1 MDMANNTL
9 KKKIEA
15 AKEKPSRREFLV
27 RFDLADFADLE
38 KEATRQNLSM
48 NKLVQIACR
57 DMLDALSKRRTG

>member
-1 MDMANNTL
+1 MANSTL

-15 AKEKPSRREFLV
+15 AKEKPTKREFLV
-27 RFDLADFADLE
+27 RFDPSDFTDLE

-57 DMLDALSKRRTG
+57 DMLDALAKRRTG